1 MRLAW
6 FALLL
11 VFAVL
16 LQAPARAEDRMP
28 NELAHEILSD
38 PAYQKDLMKRPQRPE
53 HSNSGCDDGKIRV
66 RRSGSAAPGAGGSIA
81 TLLAWL
87 AAGVAVALSIIWI
100 ITNYQRREPGALSP
114 SDSGAE
120 PQNGTAAKDPSI
132 LAIENLAARG
142 LFAEAVHE
150 MLLLAVV
157 RLAARHHRELS
168 GWLTSREL
176 TRLLPSTDDER
187 GRFARLVE
195 AVERSLFGGQAIDR
209 TTYERCFD
217 DFGGLAL

>member
-6 FALLL
+6 FALVLIA
-11 VFAVL
+11 AVL

-28 NELAHEILSD
+28 NELAQEILSD
-38 PAYQKDLMKRPQRPE
+38 PAFQKELMKRPRHPE
-53 HSNSGCDDGKIRV
+53 RSNSGCDDDNIRV
-66 RRSGSAAPGAGGSIA
+66 SRSGSAAPGAGGSIA

-100 ITNYQRREPGALSP
+100 ITNYQRRERVAGGP
-114 SDSGAE
+114 SDDKVEAPDGA
-120 PQNGTAAKDPSI
+120 AAKDPSI
-132 LAIENLAARG
+132 LAIEQLAGRG

-150 MLLLAVV
+150 ILLLAVK

-176 TRLLPSTDDER
+176 TRLLPSTADER
-187 GRFARLVE
+187 GRFGRLVE

-209 TTYERCFD
+209 TTYERCLD
-217 DFGGLAL
+217 DLGDLAK